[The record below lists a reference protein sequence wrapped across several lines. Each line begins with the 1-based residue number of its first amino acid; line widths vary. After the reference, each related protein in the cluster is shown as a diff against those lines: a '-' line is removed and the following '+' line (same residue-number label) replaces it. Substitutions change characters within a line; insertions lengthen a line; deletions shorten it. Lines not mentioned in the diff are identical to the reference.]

1 MRGYQPEFHSRDAP
15 GGCGEFWIL
24 TRAAFEVLLPPVILI
39 STVLGL
45 LLTAIFLLTS
55 GKPWLAVIPLLPIVI
70 ALVLLSRR
78 DKRLQ
83 RELEDEVRGGPPQ
96 D

>member
-1 MRGYQPEFHSRDAP
+1 MRGYEPEFHSRDAP
-15 GGCGEFWIL
+15 GGCGEFWML

-45 LLTAIFLLTS
+45 VMTAIFLLTS
-55 GKPWLAVIPLLPIVI
+55 GRPWLAVIPLVPIAI
-70 ALVLLSRR
+70 GLVLLSRR
-78 DKRLQ
+78 DKRIQ
-83 RELEDEVRGGPPQ
+83 RELEEEARGGPPQ